1 MCNKKLSIYLFS
13 HDLKTP
19 TSASDYD
26 GQDLNEE
33 DVDRR
38 RKPPQ
43 HSIVKGSEK
52 CTPTFYE
59 KQGQVSADTQSIR
72 RICLVK

>member
-1 MCNKKLSIYLFS
+1 MYLSYFS

-43 HSIVKGSEK
+43 HSIIKGNEK
-52 CTPTFYE
+52 CTPTFFS
-59 KQGQVSADTQSIR
+59 KFQQINKMTN
-72 RICLVK
+72 LT